1 MQRYKYIN
9 MVQVKKTK
17 TKVYYNELKY
27 KIKKYNHVRK
37 YKDIFTYLNS

>member
-1 MQRYKYIN
+1 